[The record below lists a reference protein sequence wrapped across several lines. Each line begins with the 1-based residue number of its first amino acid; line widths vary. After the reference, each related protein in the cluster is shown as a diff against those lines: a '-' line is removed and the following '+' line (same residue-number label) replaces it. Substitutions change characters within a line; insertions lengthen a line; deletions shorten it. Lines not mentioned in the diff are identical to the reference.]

1 MVGFRLSN
9 ATLATGRPPIPQ
21 AYAWAA
27 AYPATDD
34 RPLLDMSQG
43 VPGVPPPQ
51 VFLDALGK
59 AASSPGSC
67 GYLPNT
73 GEPALREAMVQ
84 EMKVRYGSDADI
96 TQDDIAITAGCNL
109 AFVAVAATL
118 VDSGDEVIIPVPWY
132 FNHEMTLTMLG
143 AKPVSLHTSAKE
155 GFLPSAERC
164 AALITPKTKAIVL
177 VTPNNPTG
185 AIYPPSLIAAF
196 AKLARQNNIALVL
209 DETYRDFI
217 TTGVPHRLFSTSESA
232 SRVPDSD
239 RDLPAAWDW
248 RTTFVHLFSFS
259 KSYCIPGHR
268 LGLIC
273 TSPDIIPS
281 LNKVLDNMQICA
293 PRPPQAA
300 LAPLVPA
307 LRPFVR
313 ETAAAVAHRH
323 TLFRGHLPP
332 RWTIGSQGGYYAF
345 VRHPFAGVH
354 ANEVCR
360 RLAQEVGVVT
370 LPAGFF
376 GPKAEENAA
385 VREEDRWIRF
395 SVANVDDRKVE
406 LLKNMIQTGLIPNA
420 HNDLVT
426 DASYDFYGLHLATC
440 SLDQRVKVWQLDE
453 STGSWSLEHD
463 WKAHDAVVSKLSW
476 AHPEFGTILATA
488 SFDRTVKVWEQ
499 ISAPDVDGGQLNGT
513 GAGGLSSTRWV
524 ERAMLVDAKGTVRS
538 VEFAPQ
544 HFGLKL
550 ATISSDNYLR
560 IYECL
565 EQPSLSTWQL
575 LDEVDVLSLPIA
587 TPSSRST
594 AHTVTVATPTQTSA
608 TLDGNS
614 VSLVSNALQQAQQ
627 GQVPG
632 RPGLGTREADG
643 GWSLSWCKDRYWGE
657 ILAAGCGIDGI
668 VKIIQMSPSHR
679 PTTVLS
685 LNPSPSAAAAEAT
698 KTTATS
704 TSSTDGEPP
713 KAFAITSVA
722 WAPSCGRSYH
732 LVATG
737 SRDGHV
743 RIWRVKPPTPSE
755 DLDGE
760 DAAEGAEKEKEKW
773 SASVVGDFDDHKSA
787 VGRVEWNITG
797 TILSSAG
804 NDGRVRLWKMT
815 AGNVW
820 RPAGHI
826 SVEQA
831 EEQQGEM
838 DAEMAVED

>member
-1 MVGFRLSN
+1 
-9 ATLATGRPPIPQ
+9 
-21 AYAWAA
+21 
-27 AYPATDD
+27 
-34 RPLLDMSQG
+34 
-43 VPGVPPPQ
+43 
-51 VFLDALGK
+51 
-59 AASSPGSC
+59 
-67 GYLPNT
+67 
-73 GEPALREAMVQ
+73 
-84 EMKVRYGSDADI
+84 
-96 TQDDIAITAGCNL
+96 
-109 AFVAVAATL
+109 
-118 VDSGDEVIIPVPWY
+118 
-132 FNHEMTLTMLG
+132 
-143 AKPVSLHTSAKE
+143 
-155 GFLPSAERC
+155 
-164 AALITPKTKAIVL
+164 
-177 VTPNNPTG
+177 
-185 AIYPPSLIAAF
+185 
-196 AKLARQNNIALVL
+196 
-209 DETYRDFI
+209 
-217 TTGVPHRLFSTSESA
+217 
-232 SRVPDSD
+232 
-239 RDLPAAWDW
+239 
-248 RTTFVHLFSFS
+248 
-259 KSYCIPGHR
+259 
-268 LGLIC
+268 
-273 TSPDIIPS
+273 
-281 LNKVLDNMQICA
+281 
-293 PRPPQAA
+293 
-300 LAPLVPA
+300 
-307 LRPFVR
+307 
-313 ETAAAVAHRH
+313 
-323 TLFRGHLPP
+323 
-332 RWTIGSQGGYYAF
+332 
-345 VRHPFAGVH
+345 
-354 ANEVCR
+354 
-360 RLAQEVGVVT
+360 
-370 LPAGFF
+370 
-376 GPKAEENAA
+376 
-385 VREEDRWIRF
+385 
-395 SVANVDDRKVE
+395 
-406 LLKNMIQTGLIPNA
+406 MIQTGLIPNA

-453 STGSWSLEHD
+453 TTGSWSLEHD

-476 AHPEFGTILATA
+476 AHPEFGTVLATA

-499 ISAPDVDGGQLNGT
+499 ISAPDIDGGQLNGT
-513 GAGGLSSTRWV
+513 GAGASGSARWV

-575 LDEVDVLSLPIA
+575 LDEVDVLSLPTA

-614 VSLVSNALQQAQQ
+614 VSLVSNALQQQAQQ
-627 GQVPG
+627 SQVPG

-643 GWSLSWCKDRYWGE
+643 GWSLSWCKDKYWGE
-657 ILAAGCGIDGI
+657 VLAAGCGIDGI
-668 VKIIQMSPSHR
+668 VKIIQVSPSHR

-685 LNPSPSAAAAEAT
+685 LNPSPGAAEAT
-698 KTTATS
+698 KAAAAAATS
-704 TSSTDGEPP
+704 GSDGEAS

-732 LVATG
+732 LIATG

-760 DAAEGAEKEKEKW
+760 DAEGPEKW
-773 SASVVGDFDDHKSA
+773 SASIVGDFDDHKSA

-831 EEQQGEM
+831 EEQQGET
-838 DAEMAVED
+838 DAEMALED